1 MKRLVILVSLLF
13 VGLSSF
19 SQHLTSIDN
28 RLRARFSD
36 EYLLYMQQNLPEDLE
51 YFTWFLDNSYIIKD
65 VGPSG
70 MDRFPKLRYFDLE
83 TKQAGAEVTDFDETT
98 FNIMEYAFD
107 VGGNDATAYVIGNTG
122 KALVLLSN
130 KDLTEKYNKYR
141 RMHYENE

>member
-1 MKRLVILVSLLF
+1 MKRLVILVFLLF

-19 SQHLTSIDN
+19 SQQLGSIDN

-65 VGPSG
+65 VGTSG

-141 RMHYENE
+141 RIHYENE

>member
-1 MKRLVILVSLLF
+1 MKRLVILVFLLF
-13 VGLSSF
+13 VGICAF
-19 SQHLTSIDN
+19 SQQLGSIDN

-70 MDRFPKLRYFDLE
+70 MDRFPKLRYFDGE
-83 TKQAGAEVTDFDETT
+83 TKQVGAEVIDFDEVT

-107 VGGNDATAYVIGNTG
+107 IGGNEATAYVIGNTG

>member
-1 MKRLVILVSLLF
+1 MKRLVILIVLLF
-13 VGLSSF
+13 AGVSSF
-19 SQHLTSIDN
+19 SQQLASIDN

-65 VGPSG
+65 VGFSG
-70 MDRFPKLRYFDLE
+70 MDRFPKLRYFDAE
-83 TKQAGAEVTDFDETT
+83 TKQIGAEVTDFDEAT
-98 FNIMEYAFD
+98 FNIMEYAID
-107 VGGNDATAYVIGNTG
+107 ADGNETKAYVIGNTG